1 MLHRPGSAK
10 AQSGILLASFG
21 KVNVDNEEEKKQG
34 EGKGFAGLSSMVSD
48 VDDVVSRVPKESQ
61 KARSEPPPK
70 VVSSRNN
77 RQPNQPWRLI
87 RHLHNHRVA
96 HPLASGCW
104 ELLWLLAS
112 SGLLTNQK
120 TTDHRSLR
128 IPQELRQ
135 LPQRQPANR

>member
-1 MLHRPGSAK
+1 MRLRPESVK

-70 VVSSRNN
+70 VVSSRTSLGDLSGTCTTIG
-77 RQPNQPWRLI
+77 WLI
-87 RHLHNHRVA
+87 HWQVVVGNCCGYWPHLA
-96 HPLASGCW
+96 C
-104 ELLWLLAS
+104 
-112 SGLLTNQK
+112 
-120 TTDHRSLR
+120 
-128 IPQELRQ
+128 
-135 LPQRQPANR
+135 